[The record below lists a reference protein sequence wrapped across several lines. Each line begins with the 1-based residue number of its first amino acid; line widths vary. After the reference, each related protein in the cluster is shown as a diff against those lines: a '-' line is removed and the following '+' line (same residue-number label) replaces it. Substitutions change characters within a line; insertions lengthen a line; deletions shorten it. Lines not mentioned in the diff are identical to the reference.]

1 MKFVELNSVTRTLLL
16 RSVGTIAEYVRYDEQ
31 GQLLAIRTARCCC
44 LVVYSLILPIS
55 QRCTL
60 WIEGVGW

>member
-16 RSVGTIAEYVRYDEQ
+16 RSVGTIGEYIRYDER
-31 GQLLAIRTARCCC
+31 GQLLAMRTARCCC
-44 LVVYSLILPIS
+44 LVVYSLILPVS

-60 WIEGVGW
+60 LIGGFG